1 MPYTRSL
8 SRRETKLAGKTRLH
22 SVCERCHGVTG
33 ALKGMPTMK
42 LELME
47 KQRITPSLKKMA
59 LVKRQKESS
68 MMSDIGLLIL
78 RLAVGGLLAGHGTQK
93 LFGWFSGP
101 GLKGTA
107 GWLESLGLKPGTP
120 WATAASTS
128 EFGGGV
134 LTTLGFLH
142 PLGPLGT
149 MGAMIMATVKAHWG
163 KPIWASK
170 GGAELPVI
178 NMATALALTLTGPGR
193 FSLDY
198 VLGIRLPRAL
208 VITIASVE
216 AATVAIGIVSPTTP
230 PPTEKQAT
238 TNTVAAGQGTAR
250 V

>member
-1 MPYTRSL
+1 M
-8 SRRETKLAGKTRLH
+8 KLA
-22 SVCERCHGVTG
+22 V
-33 ALKGMPTMK
+33 
-42 LELME
+42 ME
-47 KQRITPSLKKMA
+47 KQRIPTTVNGKAVVKKQNA
-59 LVKRQKESS
+59 SS
-68 MMSDIGLLIL
+68 VSRDTGLLIL
-78 RLAVGGLLAGHGTQK
+78 RLAVGGLLTGHGSQK

-101 GLKGTA
+101 GLKGMA

-120 WATAASTS
+120 WATAAAGS

-178 NMATALALTLTGPGR
+178 NMAAAIALTLTGPGR

-198 VLGIRLPRAL
+198 VLGIRLSRVL
-208 VITIASVE
+208 VIAIAIVE
-216 AATVAIGIVSPTTP
+216 AAMVAVGIMSRPTSPPTP
-230 PPTEKQAT
+230 PAEKQAT
-238 TNTVAAGQGTAR
+238 TTVTAGQDTGRA
-250 V
+250 

>member
-1 MPYTRSL
+1 
-8 SRRETKLAGKTRLH
+8 
-22 SVCERCHGVTG
+22 
-33 ALKGMPTMK
+33 MK
-42 LELME
+42 LDLME
-47 KQRITPSLKKMA
+47 KQSIPDTLKKIGVFKGQEEA
-59 LVKRQKESS
+59 ST
-68 MMSDIGLLIL
+68 MSDIGLLIL
-78 RLAVGGLLAGHGTQK
+78 RLVVGGLLAGHGSQK

-107 GWLESLGLKPGTP
+107 GWLESLGLKPGTR
-120 WATAASTS
+120 WATAASVS

-163 KPIWASK
+163 KPIWANK

-178 NMATALALTLTGPGR
+178 NMGTALALTLTGPGR

-208 VITIASVE
+208 VIAIAIVE
-216 AATVAIGIVSPTTP
+216 AAMVAIGIVSRPTPPPT

-238 TNTVAAGQGTAR
+238 TTVAAGQGAGKA
-250 V
+250 